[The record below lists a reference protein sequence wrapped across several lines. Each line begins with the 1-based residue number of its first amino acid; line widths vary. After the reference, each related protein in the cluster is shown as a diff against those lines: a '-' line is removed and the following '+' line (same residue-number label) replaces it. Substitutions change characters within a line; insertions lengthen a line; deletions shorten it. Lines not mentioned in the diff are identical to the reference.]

1 MLMISLKKKG
11 GATKKKKVKLEK
23 KPVKFCHG
31 VVIESTRVK
40 IEKKEVEIQM

>member
-11 GATKKKKVKLEK
+11 EPLKKKGKTGE

-31 VVIESTRVK
+31 VVIQSTRAK